1 MIKSKPKGAP
11 TMFKIIATIM
21 LIALIVINLGGSHAK
36 KEKHVADFLIIGR
49 VCLFV
54 LLTTS
59 VIHLIL
65 HLHTSGWF
73 SFFWL
78 LYMILINIL
87 VETTFRL
94 KRETFGNPARSSLLT
109 VLLVVALIIAVGWL

>member
-1 MIKSKPKGAP
+1 
-11 TMFKIIATIM
+11 MFKIIATIL

-36 KEKHVADFLIIGR
+36 KEKYVTDFLIIGR
-49 VCLFV
+49 VCLFI

-59 VIHLIL
+59 IIHLIL

-87 VETTFRL
+87 VETNFRL
-94 KRETFGNPARSSLLT
+94 KRETFGSPIRSSLLT
-109 VLLVVALIIAVGWL
+109 VLLVVALIVAVGWL